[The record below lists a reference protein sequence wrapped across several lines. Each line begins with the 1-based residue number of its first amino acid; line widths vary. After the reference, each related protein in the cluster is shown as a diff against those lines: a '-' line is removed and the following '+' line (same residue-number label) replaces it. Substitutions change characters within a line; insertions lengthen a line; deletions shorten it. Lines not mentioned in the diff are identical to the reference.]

1 MNKELTSYIIT
12 LGMAASVLIGLDI
25 AIHYIKPEMHP
36 FQFGSGIIVLMFL
49 VYAFSFSYLL
59 KIHAKEPKKFINA
72 YMAFSGIRIMTL
84 AILVVVIFVLAK
96 AYMKEAAIILMAS
109 YLLFTIVEWKFSK
122 NMLKGQD

>member
-1 MNKELTSYIIT
+1 MNKELSSYIIT

-25 AIHYIKPEMHP
+25 AIHYIMPEIHP

-49 VYAFSFSYLL
+49 VYALSFSYLL
-59 KIHAKEPKKFINA
+59 KIHTKEPKKFINA

-84 AILVVVIFVLAK
+84 AILVVVVFVLAK
-96 AYMKEAAIILMAS
+96 AYMKEVAIILMAS

-122 NMLKGQD
+122 NMLKGQG